1 MPDDSPKVCSYS
13 VDLSALPPRQLRER
27 YHERVGGAWR
37 AEFTDGG
44 AGHAFESTV
53 WNLGAMVV
61 ARNAFPARHVIR
73 THERAR
79 VDQLDHYHLQVA
91 SSTLRID
98 ANGERLIVPAGAP
111 LFLDLSQPA
120 DMQNDEGQSIQVFI
134 PRDSL
139 DELLPGPRGLHA
151 TSPQGANGGLV
162 ADLLRSLVGRLPAM
176 TIAEGN
182 DAAKATM
189 QLIAASVAPTPRTLE
204 RARPALE
211 ASLLRQACR
220 YIELH
225 LDDPGLGPLSICNAL
240 CISRASLYRLFESYG
255 GVAAHIM
262 ERRLHRIHETISQRE
277 QRRPLARISEEH
289 GFKSAAH
296 FSRAFR
302 RQFGYAPSEV
312 RASGNAVATTA
323 RVTEA
328 APADLSAWLRPLRG

>member
-1 MPDDSPKVCSYS
+1 MSDDSAKVNSYS
-13 VDLSALPPRQLRER
+13 VDLSALSPGQLRER

-44 AGHAFESTV
+44 AGLAFESTV

-73 THERAR
+73 TRERAR

-91 SSTLRID
+91 SATLRID
-98 ANGERLIVPAGAP
+98 ANGERLSVPAGAP

-120 DMQNDEGQSIQVFI
+120 DMQNDAGQSIQVFI
-134 PRDSL
+134 PRDAL
-139 DELLPGPRGLHA
+139 DELLPGPLALHA
-151 TSPQGANGGLV
+151 ASPQGATAGLV
-162 ADLLRSLVGRLPAM
+162 ADLMRSLVGRLPTM

-225 LDDPGLGPLSICNAL
+225 LEDPALGPLSICNAL
-240 CISRASLYRLFESYG
+240 RISRASLYRLFESYG
-255 GVAAHIM
+255 GVATHVM
-262 ERRLHRIHETISQRE
+262 ERRLHRIHETISHRE
-277 QRRPLARISEEH
+277 QRRPLARIAEEH

-302 RQFGYAPSEV
+302 QQFGYTPSEV
-312 RASGNAVATTA
+312 RASGNPAATTA
-323 RVTEA
+323 MVNGA
-328 APADLSAWLRPLRG
+328 SPADLSAWLRPLRG